1 VGTLLYYGQKA
12 VREPHDKL
20 VSHGAY
26 VTLED
31 SQVWLQC
38 LSILIVLY
46 FSWTPLSCSCF
57 QPAVT
62 FLRRKSGFVESK
74 VMRRSNPQ
82 GLDGGMAQEVDS
94 DDDIDDD
101 QPLENPANLS
111 PDQLYV
117 PPDSM

>member
-1 VGTLLYYGQKA
+1 LFIVGTLLYYGQKA

-38 LSILIVLY
+38 LSILVVLY
-46 FSWTPLSCSCF
+46 FSWTPLSCSCL
-57 QPAVT
+57 QPALS
-62 FLRRKSGFVESK
+62 FIRRKSGFVESK
-74 VMRRSNPQ
+74 AMRRSNFQ
-82 GLDGGMAQEVDS
+82 DGGMVQEVDS

-101 QPLENPANLS
+101 QPLDNPAHLS
-111 PDQLYV
+111 PELYV